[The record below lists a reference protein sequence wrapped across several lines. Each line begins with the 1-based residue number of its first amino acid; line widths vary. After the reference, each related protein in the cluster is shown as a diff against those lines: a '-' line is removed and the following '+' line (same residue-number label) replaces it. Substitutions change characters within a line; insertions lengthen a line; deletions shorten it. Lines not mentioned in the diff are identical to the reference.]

1 MHSGSSVGVH
11 GYQESPR
18 ELGNH
23 ARMRRSIRYTD
34 DPNLK
39 RVGRTMS
46 YISDIRSR
54 GLPPLFSIQTF
65 LSYSNVVYSLSL
77 SLFCLETIRLP
88 YIFLCTMSLATWWK
102 RKKFF
107 TRHLRSTSKIWGK
120 RCERLSGWRLPAAR
134 IASIPWYFDSLPLRH
149 GRRFPKETVLSVYQD
164 FDDKDATGFRWS
176 SSKLCGMVV
185 WNTMNCWLVE
195 WDNNWLLVNIAG

>member
-1 MHSGSSVGVH
+1 MDIRKARGNLVITH
-11 GYQESPR
+11 GCAAQSDTPT
-18 ELGNH
+18 
-23 ARMRRSIRYTD
+23 IRIW
-34 DPNLK
+34 NVL
-39 RVGRTMS
+39 VGRCHT
-46 YISDIRSR
+46 YLISGAAGCHPFSQYRLFFRIPT
-54 GLPPLFSIQTF
+54 LYPL
-65 LSYSNVVYSLSL
+65 SLSL
-77 SLFCLETIRLP
+77 SLFCLGTIRLP

-120 RCERLSGWRLPAAR
+120 RSERLSGWRLPAAR
-134 IASIPWYFDSLPLRH
+134 IASIPWYFDSLPLWH

-164 FDDKDATGFRWS
+164 FDDKDATGFRSS